1 MKTFITTGMICLSSV
16 CATAQVIVNNNGNV
30 TLGTTTTTKV
40 SINETL
46 NNPGLF
52 IQSNGSEGTGSGTVS
67 KSSIT
72 VNPDFFSE
80 VSSLC
85 GITAWS
91 SPSTNYCYG
100 IGGISYNP
108 LSPIPQSRA
117 GVYGSSSVVEDMV
130 AGTYAGYFNG
140 DVRVTGSL
148 YGVLLT
154 PSGTSSSGSSALQ
167 TSAVRTF
174 NASGTSED
182 ECVSDKLQQV
192 QLLQLYRSPE
202 ANRFTAKQIQAQKDF
217 IRESMIA
224 QKAVLTDADTTIDTK
239 DVATTGKAVVK
250 ALDMKTIEIP
260 EEKPQTQLAT
270 VKYGLAADQLKEV
283 YPELVYEDASG
294 NVSIN
299 YIEMIPLLVQA
310 VNELKAELA
319 QVKGG
324 NVAMAKTRNDA
335 TAINTVDEAVLS
347 LAQNNP
353 NPFSESTSIEVS
365 VPQSV
370 RTAILFIYD
379 MSGKQLKRIDVTER
393 GTFRIPVTADGLTE
407 GMFLY
412 SLVADGKMVGT
423 KKMILTK

>member
-1 MKTFITTGMICLSSV
+1 MKTKNFLTSIICCVSI
-16 CATAQVIVNNNGNV
+16 CANAQVIVNNNGNV
-30 TLGTTTTTKV
+30 TLGATTTTRLT
-40 SINETL
+40 INETL

-52 IQSNGSEGTGSGTVS
+52 IQSNGLEGTNGSDVE

-72 VNPDFFSE
+72 VYPDFTSIAT
-80 VSSLC
+80 SLC

-91 SPSTNYCYG
+91 SPSSDYCYG

-108 LSPIPQSRA
+108 LSPIPLSRA

-140 DVRVTGSL
+140 DVRVTGTM
-148 YGVLLT
+148 YGTLLT
-154 PSGTSSSGSSALQ
+154 PSGTSSSNSGMLQ
-167 TSAVRTF
+167 TETVRTF
-174 NASGTSED
+174 SANETEEES
-182 ECVSDKLQQV
+182 VSDKLQQV

-202 ANRFTAKQIQAQKDF
+202 ANKFTAEQIQAQKDF
-217 IRESMIA
+217 LRESMA
-224 QKAVLTDADTTIDTK
+224 TGEKAIDIDAIK
-239 DVATTGKAVVK
+239 
-250 ALDMKTIEIP
+250 IP
-260 EEKPQTQLAT
+260 EEKPQTQLST

-283 YPELVYEDASG
+283 YPELVYEDENG

-310 VNELKAELA
+310 LNELNAKVVQLESGAKSE
-319 QVKGG
+319 
-324 NVAMAKTRNDA
+324 AKTRSEA

-370 RTAILFIYD
+370 RSANLFIYD
-379 MSGKQLKRIDVTER
+379 MSGKMLKRITITGR
-393 GTFRIPVTADGLTE
+393 GTSRVPVTAEGLTE
-407 GMFLY
+407 GMYLY
-412 SLVADGKMVGT
+412 TLVADGKVAGT
-423 KKMILTK
+423 KKMILAK

>member
-1 MKTFITTGMICLSSV
+1 M
-16 CATAQVIVNNNGNV
+16 
-30 TLGTTTTTKV
+30 
-40 SINETL
+40 
-46 NNPGLF
+46 
-52 IQSNGSEGTGSGTVS
+52 
-67 KSSIT
+67 
-72 VNPDFFSE
+72 
-80 VSSLC
+80 SSLC